1 MKKNKASKKS
11 SANKSAPATSAKSD
25 SSAKLVSPKLKTPS
39 IRTFNIHG
47 SAKTQA
53 WEFSNHLVPPM
64 TASTTFRLKSLQR
77 GADGFQLFANIEN
90 HKDPIWIYDRL
101 EEPSSKML
109 EEQLAQMER
118 GEVAISFSSGLGA
131 ISASFLAFLKAGDTV
146 ISHKTLYGCTYSL
159 ITSWLPRFGIN
170 HQLVNINQLKAKDL
184 QDKSLKT
191 IYFES
196 VCNPSMEIID
206 IERICKLVKEE
217 NKSRGTE
224 NKIKIVV
231 DNTFAT
237 PWGLRPLE
245 FGADLVIQSLTKNIA
260 GFGTEMGGAIITS
273 RKYLSQLLLI
283 RKDIG
288 AIMHPHSAWNI
299 MIYGIPSQVLRFEA
313 QQKNALQIAKYLEK
327 HPSVE
332 KVYYPGLSSFPQ
344 HSLAKKILK
353 TPEGNFSPGTMLS
366 FTLKG
371 NNAKTEKF
379 INSIAQN
386 SYSITLAVSLGLIKT
401 LIEVPGLMTH
411 AAVPKEKQA
420 ESGIPAK
427 LIRMSIGI
435 EDAGD
440 IISDLDQAFEKI

>member
-1 MKKNKASKKS
+1 MKNKKIKS
-11 SANKSAPATSAKSD
+11 
-25 SSAKLVSPKLKTPS
+25 PS
-39 IRTFNIHG
+39 IKTFNVHG

-64 TASTTFRLKSLQR
+64 TASTTFRLNSLQR
-77 GADGFQLFANIEN
+77 GADGFQLFANVEN
-90 HKDPIWIYDRL
+90 PKDPIWIYDRL

-118 GEVAISFSSGLGA
+118 GEVAISFSSGMGA
-131 ISASFLAFLKAGDTV
+131 ISASLLAFLKAGDTM

-159 ITSWLPRFGIN
+159 ITSWLPRYGIN
-170 HQLVNINQLKAKDL
+170 HKLVNVNQLKASDL
-184 QDKSLKT
+184 KNKTLKT

-196 VCNPSMEIID
+196 VCNPSLEIID
-206 IERICKLVKEE
+206 LEKICKLVKEE
-217 NKSRGTE
+217 NKTRDSDS
-224 NKIKIVV
+224 KIKIIV

-245 FGADLVIQSLTKNIA
+245 HGADLVIQSLTKNIA
-260 GFGTEMGGAIITS
+260 GFGTEMGGAVITS
-273 RKYLSQLLLI
+273 KKFLSQLLLI

-299 MIYGIPSQVLRFEA
+299 MIYGIPSQILRFEA
-313 QQKNALQIAKYLEK
+313 QQKNALQVAKYLEK
-327 HPSVE
+327 HPAVE
-332 KVYYPGLSSFPQ
+332 KVLYPGLTSFPQ
-344 HSLAKKILK
+344 HNLAKKLLK
-353 TPEGNFSPGTMLS
+353 NPEGNFAPGTMLS

-371 NNAKTEKF
+371 ANSKTEKF

-386 SYSITLAVSLGLIKT
+386 SYSITLAVSLGLVKT

-420 ESGIPAK
+420 DSGIPAK
-427 LIRMSIGI
+427 LIRLSLGI
-435 EDAGD
+435 ESAQD
-440 IISDLDQAFEKI
+440 IISDLEQAFEKL

>member
-1 MKKNKASKKS
+1 MKKSKKS
-11 SANKSAPATSAKSD
+11 KNPSNAK
-25 SSAKLVSPKLKTPS
+25 APS
-39 IRTFNIHG
+39 IKTFNVHG

-77 GADGFQLFANIEN
+77 GADGFQLFANPEN

-109 EEQLAQMER
+109 EEQLAEMER
-118 GEVAISFSSGLGA
+118 GEVAVSFSSGMGA
-131 ISASFLAFLKAGDTV
+131 ISASFLAFLKAGDT
-146 ISHKTLYGCTYSL
+146 IMSHKTLYGCTYSL

-170 HQLVNINQLKAKDL
+170 HELVNINKVTAAELKN
-184 QDKSLKT
+184 KSLKT

-196 VCNPSMEIID
+196 VCNPSLEIID
-206 IERICKLVKEE
+206 IERICKLVREE
-217 NKSRGTE
+217 NKSRGSE
-224 NKIKIVV
+224 NKIKVII

-273 RKYLSQLLLI
+273 RKFLSQILLI

-299 MIYGIPSQVLRFEA
+299 MIYGIPSQILRFEA
-313 QQKNALQIAKYLEK
+313 QQKNAMQVAKFLEK
-327 HPSVE
+327 RPEVESVF
-332 KVYYPGLSSFPQ
+332 YPGLKNFPQ
-344 HSLAKKILK
+344 YSLAKKILK
-353 TPEGNFSPGTMLS
+353 TPEGQFAPGTMLS

-371 NNAKTEKF
+371 SDLRTEKF
-379 INSIAQN
+379 INHIAQN

-427 LIRMSIGI
+427 LVRMSLGI
-435 EDAGD
+435 EDAAD
-440 IISDLDQAFEKI
+440 IISDLEQAFKKF

>member
-1 MKKNKASKKS
+1 MKKNKTKS
-11 SANKSAPATSAKSD
+11 SRSKN
-25 SSAKLVSPKLKTPS
+25 PS
-39 IRTFNIHG
+39 IKTFNVHG

-77 GADGFQLFANIEN
+77 GADGFQLFGNTEN
-90 HKDPIWIYDRL
+90 RQDPIWIYDRL

-118 GEVAISFSSGLGA
+118 GDVAISFSSGMGA
-131 ISASFLAFLKAGDTV
+131 ISASFLAFLKSGDTV
-146 ISHKTLYGCTYSL
+146 FSHKTLYGCTYSL
-159 ITSWLPRFGIN
+159 ITSWLPRFGI
-170 HQLVNINQLKAKDL
+170 HHKLVNVNDLNAGDLKNKT
-184 QDKSLKT
+184 LKT

-196 VCNPSMEIID
+196 VCNPSLEIID
-206 IERICKLVKEE
+206 IERICKLVKAE
-217 NKSRGTE
+217 NKNRNAE

-245 FGADLVIQSLTKNIA
+245 LGADLVIQSLTKNIA

-273 RKYLSQLLLI
+273 KEHLTPLLLI

-299 MIYGIPSQVLRFEA
+299 MIYGIPSQTLRFEA
-313 QQKNALQIAKYLEK
+313 QQKNALQVAHFLEK
-327 HPSVE
+327 HPAVE

-344 HSLAKKILK
+344 YSLAKKILK
-353 TPEGNFSPGTMLS
+353 NPDGGFSPGTMLS

-371 NNAKTEKF
+371 NNNKTEKF

-427 LIRMSIGI
+427 LIRLSLGI
-435 EDAGD
+435 EDVKD
-440 IISDLDQAFEKI
+440 IISDLEQAFEKI